1 MIAGNIRERV
11 GTFRSGLVWAGTVSV
26 VLFLILGIALIGLTG
41 NKASGAAPQSQLL
54 GSTSLPA
61 ASGQTIFEQKCQAC
75 HSIGGGRLVGPDLA
89 GVTSRRDRDWL
100 ISFITAP
107 DQLIA
112 QGDSLANQLVQEYG
126 LEMPNLGLSEQE
138 AAEALAYIES
148 QSGDQPV
155 PTHTEEQPTLLTT
168 TGTPGDA
175 AQGRDI
181 FTGSMPLKNG
191 GAACISC
198 HNVNGIAA
206 LGGGAVAK
214 DLTESYS
221 NLGEAGLTSVLK
233 TTPFPLM
240 KVIYEVRPLEDDEV
254 ADLVAFLG
262 ETADIQQ
269 PTAGQS
275 PLAFIMI
282 GIAGLLLIL
291 IIIKTIW
298 RGRLSGVRQSL
309 VKGGSK

>member
-1 MIAGNIRERV
+1 MHK
-11 GTFRSGLVWAGTVSV
+11 LSV
-26 VLFLILGIALIGLTG
+26 LALRKFTSHPGKILTG
-41 NKASGAAPQSQLL
+41 VALVILIVLSGAAFTASIQVAPVYA
-54 GSTSLPA
+54 SLPA

-112 QGDSLANQLVQEYG
+112 QGESLAKQLVQEYG
-126 LEMPNLGLSEQE
+126 LEMPNLGLAEQE
-138 AAEALAYIES
+138 VEEVLAYIKA
-148 QSGDQPV
+148 QSGGQPA
-155 PTHTEEQPTLLTT
+155 PAHTEEQPTLLTAT
-168 TGTPGDA
+168 DTAGDA

-181 FTGSMPLKNG
+181 FTGSLLLKNG

-198 HNVNGIAA
+198 HNVDGIAA
-206 LGGGAVAK
+206 LGGGTIAK

-221 NLGEAGLTSVLK
+221 NLGKTGLTSVLK

-240 KVIYEVRPLEDDEV
+240 KAIYGVRPLEDDEV
-254 ADLVAFLG
+254 ANLVAFLG